1 MRRNTQRYRD
11 RNIEIRIGIEID
23 IEIEIE
29 RDSKNLG
36 FQVFIFTQNKT
47 VLLPISFLTVG
58 MKMSKGDG
66 NF

>member
-1 MRRNTQRYRD
+1 MQRQKHRDKDRD
-11 RNIEIRIGIEID
+11 RDRHRNRD
-23 IEIEIE
+23 RE